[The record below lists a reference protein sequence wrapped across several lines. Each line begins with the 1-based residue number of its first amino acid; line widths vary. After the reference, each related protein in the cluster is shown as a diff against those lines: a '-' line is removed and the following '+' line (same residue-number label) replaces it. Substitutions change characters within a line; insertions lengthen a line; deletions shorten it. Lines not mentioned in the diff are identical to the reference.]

1 MYRLATDSTT
11 FTPFI
16 GSCTGRRLRSMF
28 CLHLRRSF
36 TFATPWFRFCR
47 FPEIKTLEDNER
59 FCSFLRTL
67 LDEQCVYVTSLDHC
81 PRPRSADI
89 IPNLSQGLSLAYP
102 HLTPDQ
108 LDAFMRR
115 MLVSRISR
123 RVLAEHHIALS
134 DSVAG
139 RDDGSSEEE
148 RHVGIIYTGLN
159 VEKSVRR
166 CAALL
171 HQLAHDSDDAECPN
185 NRDIRWPEVVIEGHT
200 GTQFAYIREHLE
212 SVLSFPVFTFP

>member
-1 MYRLATDSTT
+1 MLS
-11 FTPFI
+11 
-16 GSCTGRRLRSMF
+16 
-28 CLHLRRSF
+28 LHPWRSF
-36 TFATPWFRFCR
+36 TSTTLCFRFCR

-59 FCSFLRTL
+59 FCSFLRAL
-67 LDEQCVYVTSLDHC
+67 LDEQCVYFSSLDHYS
-81 PRPRSADI
+81 RLRSAVT
-89 IPNLSQGLSLAYP
+89 IPNLSLGLSLASP
-102 HLTPDQ
+102 HLPPDC

-139 RDDGSSEEE
+139 RDRGSSEEE

-166 CAALL
+166 CTALL
-171 HQLAHDSDDAECPN
+171 HQLTQDLDDPECPN
-185 NRDIRWPEVVIEGHT
+185 SRDIRWPEVVIEGHT
-200 GTQFAYIREHLE
+200 STQFAYIREHLE
-212 SVLSFPVFTFP
+212 SALLFPVLIFP

>member
-1 MYRLATDSTT
+1 
-11 FTPFI
+11 
-16 GSCTGRRLRSMF
+16 LRSTLSF
-28 CLHLRRSF
+28 HLRRGS
-36 TFATPWFRFCR
+36 TSATSCFRFCR

-59 FCSFLRTL
+59 FCSFLRAL
-67 LDEQCVYVTSLDHC
+67 LDEQWVHVPSLDHYQ
-81 PRPRSADI
+81 RLRSAVV
-89 IPNLSQGLSLAYP
+89 IPNLSLGLSLSSP
-102 HLTPDQ
+102 HLSPDQ

-139 RDDGSSEEE
+139 RDHGSSE

-166 CAALL
+166 CTALL
-171 HQLAHDSDDAECPN
+171 HQLTHDRECPN
-185 NRDIRWPEVVIEGHT
+185 GRDIRWPEVVIEGHT

-212 SVLSFPVFTFP
+212 SVLSFLVITFP

>member
-1 MYRLATDSTT
+1 M
-11 FTPFI
+11 
-16 GSCTGRRLRSMF
+16 
-28 CLHLRRSF
+28 
-36 TFATPWFRFCR
+36 ATPYFRFCR

-67 LDEQCVYVTSLDHC
+67 LDEQCVYVASPDHY
-81 PRPRSADI
+81 PRLRSAAV
-89 IPNLSQGLSLAYP
+89 IPNLSLGLSLASP
-102 HLTPDQ
+102 HLPPDQ

-123 RVLAEHHIALS
+123 RVLAEHHISLS

-139 RDDGSSEEE
+139 RDHGSSEEE

-166 CAALL
+166 CTALL
-171 HQLAHDSDDAECPN
+171 HQLAHESDDPEFPN
-185 NRDIRWPEVVIEGHT
+185 GRDIRWPEVVIEGHT

-212 SVLSFPVFTFP
+212 SALSFPVLTFP

>member
-1 MYRLATDSTT
+1 MLSPHLRAGSTLAT
-11 FTPFI
+11 P
-16 GSCTGRRLRSMF
+16 
-28 CLHLRRSF
+28 H
-36 TFATPWFRFCR
+36 FRFCR

-67 LDEQCVYVTSLDHC
+67 LDDQCVYVASLDHY
-81 PRPRSADI
+81 PRFRSAVI
-89 IPNLSQGLSLAYP
+89 IPNLSLGLSLSSP
-102 HLTPDQ
+102 HLSPDQ

-123 RVLAEHHIALS
+123 RVLAEHHLALS
-134 DSVAG
+134 DSVTG
-139 RDDGSSEEE
+139 RDHGSSEEE

-166 CAALL
+166 CTALL
-171 HQLAHDSDDAECPN
+171 NQLNHDSDVAESSN
-185 NRDIRWPEVVIEGHT
+185 SRDIRWPKVVIEGHA

-212 SVLSFPVFTFP
+212 SALSIPVLTFP